1 MLNDKNEFYP
11 HSINSMKVFAWL
23 FLFAFGVAAPAVAQV
38 QPRPALPSADSVSR
52 PQAPVLTLKEALQ
65 TALKNSLNIQVSR
78 TNVDVQDQ
86 YNSAGF
92 AGALP
97 TVGIL
102 ASNNVLINNTQ
113 QEFNTGVTVA
123 RTGARATQY
132 NVGLAGSYTL
142 YNGGRVAATRAR
154 LGELAQISQLQLNS
168 TVQNVLA
175 DVSLKYYAVVQ
186 QERYIRTLS
195 ASVEVSKQKLN
206 LIKTRQRVGLANNA
220 DLFQA
225 QLDLN
230 AQLQTQQQQALAA
243 QQATADLLRALT
255 LDLETRV
262 AVEDTIPVDRD
273 LRWADIDA
281 SLTKNPDLLAADR
294 QVRVNELLERAACAS
309 LYPSL
314 GVNAGTNFARNQN
327 AVGTTLFNQSYGPYA
342 GLSLGVPIYSGGV
355 NRRLVKI
362 AQLNTQTAELRRT
375 ALEKDYRLNA
385 LKAWE
390 SYQQTLALVNTA
402 QASYSTARKLLRLVQ
417 LRLDAGLSTL
427 VDVKLAQQSFE
438 DAGYR
443 LINYRYSAKSAEITL
458 RQLAAL
464 LTP

>member
-1 MLNDKNEFYP
+1 M
-11 HSINSMKVFAWL
+11 MKSLFAWL
-23 FLFAFGVAAPAVAQV
+23 FIFNLGAVSQAVAQV
-38 QPRPALPSADSVSR
+38 QPRPARPSADSVAR
-52 PQAPVLTLKEALQ
+52 PQAPVLTLNQALQ
-65 TALKNSLNIQVSR
+65 TALKNSLDIEISQA
-78 TNVDVQDQ
+78 NVDVQGLQ
-86 YNSAGF
+86 NSPGF

-97 TVGIL
+97 TVGVT
-102 ASNNVLINNTQ
+102 ASNNVVINNTQ
-113 QEFNTGVTVA
+113 QEFNTGASVT
-123 RTGARATQY
+123 RTGARASQY

-142 YNGGRVAATRAR
+142 YNGGLVVATRAR
-154 LGELAQISQLQLNS
+154 LGELSQISQLQLNS

-186 QERYIRTLS
+186 QERYIRTLA
-195 ASVEVSKQKLN
+195 ASVEVSKQKLA
-206 LIKTRQRVGLANNA
+206 LIKARLSVGLANNA

-230 AQLQTQQQQALAA
+230 AQLETQQQQALAA

-255 LDLETRV
+255 LDLDTRV
-262 AVEDTIPVDRD
+262 AVEDTIPVNAA

-281 SLTKNPDLLAADR
+281 ALTKNPDLLAADR
-294 QVRVNELLERAACAS
+294 QVRVNELLEREARAA

-314 GVNAGTNFARNQN
+314 ALNSGSNFARNQN

-342 GLSLGVPIYSGGV
+342 GLSLGIPVYSGGV
-355 NRRLVKI
+355 NKRLVKI
-362 AQLNTQTAELRRT
+362 AQLNTHTAELQRT
-375 ALEKDYRLNA
+375 ALEKNYRTNA

-390 SYQQTLALVNTA
+390 SYQQTLAIVNTA
-402 QASYSTARKLLRLVQ
+402 QESYGTAKRLLNLVQ

-443 LINYRYSAKSAEITL
+443 LTNYRYSAKSAEITL

>member
-1 MLNDKNEFYP
+1 
-11 HSINSMKVFAWL
+11 MKVFIAWL
-23 FLFAFGVAAPAVAQV
+23 LLFAGGAPSLAGAQTL
-38 QPRPALPSADSVSR
+38 PTLPPALPPPDSVAR
-52 PQAPVLTLKEALQ
+52 PQAPTLTLREALQ
-65 TALKNSLNIQVSR
+65 MALKNSLDLQISQ
-78 TNVDVQDQ
+78 TNVGVQDL

-97 TVGIL
+97 TVGIV
-102 ASNNVLINNTQ
+102 ATNNVVINNTQ
-113 QEFNTGVTVA
+113 QEFNTGLGVT

-132 NVGLAGSYTL
+132 NVGLAGTYTL
-142 YNGGRVAATRAR
+142 YNGGLVVATRAR
-154 LGELAQISQLQLNS
+154 LGELAQISRLQLNS

-186 QERYIRTLS
+186 QERYIRTLA
-195 ASVEVSKQKLN
+195 ASVEVSKQKLA
-206 LIKTRQRVGLANNA
+206 LIKTRQSVGLANNA

-230 AQLQTQQQQALAA
+230 AQFETQQQQALAA
-243 QQATADLLRALT
+243 RQATADLLRALT
-255 LDLETRV
+255 LDLATRV
-262 AVEDTIPVDRD
+262 AVEDTIPVNRD
-273 LRWADIDA
+273 LRWADIDDA
-281 SLTKNPDLLAADR
+281 LTKNPDLLAAER
-294 QVRVNELLERAACAS
+294 QVRVNELLERAARAA

-314 GVNAGTNFARNQN
+314 ALNSGTNFARNQN

-342 GLSLGVPIYSGGV
+342 GLSLGVPIYAGGM
-355 NRRLVKI
+355 NKRLVKI
-362 AQLNTQTAELRRT
+362 ARLNTQTAELQRT
-375 ALEKDYRLNA
+375 ALEKTYRLNA

-390 SYQQTLALVNTA
+390 AYQQTLALTNTA
-402 QASYSTARKLLRLVQ
+402 QASYTTARQLLHLVQ

-443 LINYRYSAKSAEITL
+443 LTNYRYTAKSAEITL

-464 LTP
+464 LAP